1 MSKKKRNRNPLLQ
14 KKYAEGYKQGVIDG
28 SKNTIDY
35 FSKRLEKLEKQKGV
49 GPKTMQRIIDA
60 LGADYFKK
68 GFYKSDF

>member
-14 KKYAEGYKQGVIDG
+14 KKYDEGYKQGVIDG

-35 FSKRLEKLEKQKGV
+35 FSKKLEQLEKQKGI

-68 GFYKSDF
+68 GLYKSDF